1 MDMFD
6 KASIKERVGGTIVK
20 SSTLDHLRPVEKYF
34 LSVLPKYKIKASYD
48 VIANEIPYFQTMNY
62 TEWAH
67 SFIMHPLQQNA
78 RVKQMSDAYNDAAPI
93 KCDYIQYFKDRLI
106 KGQTNKYT
114 HIKPDMVTVPRTNL
128 VVLVGSNKLKE
139 RICLNKLRWV
149 KNLHKDDVFFK
160 PHPLTTHQLIGELKD
175 LFGAGT
181 ILDRDADMYRF
192 LVEADVIYTSHMSE
206 SAMYATAL
214 GKQIEPIDV
223 FNKVEQGS
231 FYHINKYLFTEANP
245 QEWANQTFNSP
256 KSGIIN
262 PELDE
267 NWQQKIREYLD
278 YISAERDKFKNKYVA
293 KA

>member
-6 KASIKERVGGTIVK
+6 KASINERVGSTIKK
-20 SSTLDHLRPVEKYF
+20 STTLDHLRPVEKYF
-34 LSVLPKYKIKASYD
+34 LSILSKYKIKSSYD
-48 VIANEIPYFQTMNY
+48 VIANEIPYFATMNY

-78 RVKQMSDAYNDAAPI
+78 RVKQMSDAYSSSNHV
-93 KCDYIQYFKDRLI
+93 KYDYIGYFKDRLLS
-106 KGQTNKYT
+106 GQTNKYT
-114 HIKPDMVTVPRTNL
+114 HIKPDLVTPTKPNL
-128 VVLVGSNKLKE
+128 VILVGSNKLKE
-139 RICLNKLRWV
+139 RICLNKLKWI
-149 KNLHKDDVFFK
+149 KKLHGDDVYFK

-175 LFGAGT
+175 LFGANT
-181 ILDRDADMYRF
+181 LLDRDADMYRF
-192 LVEADVIYTSHMSE
+192 LIEADTIYTSHMSE

-214 GKQIEPIDV
+214 GKTIEPIDV

-231 FYHINKYLFTEANP
+231 FYHINKYLFTEENP
-245 QEWANQTFNSP
+245 QEWANQTFNSA

-278 YISAERDKFKNKYVA
+278 YISEERDKFKNKYIS
-293 KA
+293 K